1 MPSLPQSSFIVPA
14 IMKAW
19 SRLSIWQGPAISENR
34 AFWENRTPPSPS
46 PTRTSELGLMLI
58 TSLLEGKHHVLP
70 GRGRNAQAVFPPQE
84 RHVIS
89 SKDRRCH
96 GKIGNGDDKRATA
109 KPRPGADGIGAG
121 APRAEGHTSAPQALI
136 R

>member
-1 MPSLPQSSFIVPA
+1 MPSLLQSSFIVPA

-46 PTRTSELGLMLI
+46 PTRTSEFGLILI

-70 GRGRNAQAVFPPQE
+70 GRGRNAQAGFPPQE

-96 GKIGNGDDKRATA
+96 GKIGNGENQPMAPQTCPRAA
-109 KPRPGADGIGAG
+109 IVSAG
-121 APRAEGHTSAPQALI
+121 A
-136 R
+136 